1 MRLSGSPDD
10 KPRKLL
16 KLEVSHEL
24 HAHVWSFKR
33 EKRLELNQAIVM
45 MLEEHRLMD
54 NVRERLA
61 NAIEALARARRRL
74 GEK

>member
-1 MRLSGSPDD
+1 MRSSASPDQ

-16 KLEVSHEL
+16 KLEVSDEL

-33 EKRLELNQAIVM
+33 EKRLELNQAIVL

-61 NAIEALARARRRL
+61 NASEALVRARRRL